1 MAADQPVAAV
11 LFYRSHLQAANTAF
25 IDVFCQRLQAAGLNP
40 LPIAV
45 ASLKEPGCLAVVE
58 DWLDE
63 VGAAVILNTTGLPNP
78 ALKRRI
84 CARFAAISR

>member
-63 VGAAVILNTTGLPNP
+63 VAP
-78 ALKRRI
+78 R
-84 CARFAAISR
+84 